1 MRTQYCLRIRA
12 LEWLLLESR
21 KSHSLKIHEKNVEQI
36 FLSCSGCF
44 LDANMVDDLKKNE
57 RTVLKKLEHCSVN

>member
-44 LDANMVDDLKKNE
+44 LDANMVDDLKK
-57 RTVLKKLEHCSVN
+57 K